1 MLFVLFLFAII
12 LSVILRFRDCDYPF
26 GIFKVFFCT
35 IYVCLSTLSIND
47 DNRDYCMEGVNLS
60 SLEHMG
66 DHIVPYFVT
75 LFWFT
80 YFTYV
85 FCLPESFLFFT
96 VSPGYLTYYFYSTN
110 KTFTLI
116 YMHHLF
122 FSNTWSTKVTES
134 CGVLIQTL
142 GPSIS
147 IWIIT
152 DGVEL
157 SMLSSIHIFFV
168 EVVLTFKYKH
178 WVLICK
184 HFWYQLQWPKDNIFA
199 SN

>member
-1 MLFVLFLFAII
+1 MTTGTIAWRGSIFPLWSIWELILSHILLLHFGLPISHMYFVCPNCFCFVLFL
-12 LSVILRFRDCDYPF
+12 LVI
-26 GIFKVFFCT
+26 
-35 IYVCLSTLSIND
+35 
-47 DNRDYCMEGVNLS
+47 
-60 SLEHMG
+60 
-66 DHIVPYFVT
+66 
-75 LFWFT
+75 
-80 YFTYV
+80 
-85 FCLPESFLFFT
+85 
-96 VSPGYLTYYFYSTN
+96 LTYYFYSTN

-134 CGVLIQTL
+134 SGVLIQTL

-157 SMLSSIHIFFV
+157 SMMSSIHIFFV

-178 WVLICK
+178 RVLICK